1 MEGLVGHGRISRAR
15 RSGTSNHCATR
26 SNSYVDFKN
35 QFQILPAEHIWLPS
49 SRPDSS
55 TSVDSECY
63 VGDKDCRK
71 IGEKR
76 RCAACHIVAHTSC
89 FSLLAKLNL
98 NCKVTFHDHTMKKQ
112 PSKEMIDS
120 LSMHHWIHKWRH
132 EGRCSKCEKSFQQ
145 KMFNFQQKEKETMA
159 VVCSWCKESYHLR
172 NCFTREKLEER
183 CNRGQLKDI
192 IVPPN
197 WIFRLPSRHRSRH
210 KQLLNRKSRKTTRQ
224 FVVKPNEWSRGPSQ
238 PLVVFVN
245 PKSGG
250 NKGSKALHTL
260 CWLLNPRQVFDIT
273 SLKGPKF
280 GLEVYRKVVSQLRLL
295 VCGGDGTVG
304 WVLQTLDNLNW
315 PTYPP
320 MAIMPLGTGNDLARY
335 RNSLLALI
343 LHFDFFRRCM
353 GWGGMLSDEPI
364 SKLLHAVNQ
373 ETTVTYLDR

>member
-1 MEGLVGHGRISRAR
+1 L
-15 RSGTSNHCATR
+15 SNCKQYNIQVANNNI
-26 SNSYVDFKN
+26 SNSNNRSDNNINNPSNNSSSNSNLERFRKSIDFKN
-35 QFQILPAEHIWLPS
+35 PFQIHPAEHIWLPS

-55 TSVDSECY
+55 ASVDSECY

-98 NCKVTFHDHTMKKQ
+98 NCKVTFHDHTMKKR

-183 CNRGQLKDI
+183 CNRGQLKGI

-210 KQLLNRKSRKTTRQ
+210 KQLLNRKSRKATRQ
-224 FVVKPNEWSRGPSQ
+224 FVVKPNDWSTGPSQ

-250 NKGSKALHTL
+250 NKVWCFKGKL
-260 CWLLNPRQVFDIT
+260 CFVNELFTIYSILFFVFLFHIT
-273 SLKGPKF
+273 H
-280 GLEVYRKVVSQLRLL
+280 YRIYCAHSSTSSTPFVFSSHSPSTVVFEHFARSFLR
-295 VCGGDGTVG
+295 CSR
-304 WVLQTLDNLNW
+304 
-315 PTYPP
+315 
-320 MAIMPLGTGNDLARY
+320 IS
-335 RNSLLALI
+335 SLLI
-343 LHFDFFRRCM
+343 NVVECC
-353 GWGGMLSDEPI
+353 S
-364 SKLLHAVNQ
+364 S
-373 ETTVTYLDR
+373 